1 MRSEKSWLVWSFR
14 NLVKFLLIGDR
25 IFWCQDGQFTILWAS
40 AGCTVEAGHWHD
52 SFPYTTFPKDHK
64 HPGTPWTL
72 FPPYIPYLYRG
83 LSCLNSSTSSSP
95 SHMVHLACAIHHNT
109 DPHDNRLKPIVH
121 ASLLILQL
129 YNFFIALLY
138 HNITNRENY
147 NANFSHLFFKV
158 VHRKL
163 IGKKVWMLLELIS
176 RGWPRKAEH
185 VCRYYGHEAVVMRV
199 IIVMVDCRSKMQ
211 SVAVWR
217 SG

>member
-1 MRSEKSWLVWSFR
+1 MGNLPSCGPQQVVQWRRVTDTIAFLPQGSQASWHTM
-14 NLVKFLLIGDR
+14 D
-25 IFWCQDGQFTILWAS
+25 T
-40 AGCTVEAGHWHD
+40 
-52 SFPYTTFPKDHK
+52 
-64 HPGTPWTL
+64 

-83 LSCLNSSTSSSP
+83 LSCLNSSTFSSP

-109 DPHDNRLKPIVH
+109 DPHDNCLKPIVH

-147 NANFSHLFFKV
+147 NGNFSHLFFKV

-176 RGWPRKAEH
+176 RGWPRKGEH
-185 VCRYYGHEAVVMRV
+185 VCRYYGHETV
-199 IIVMVDCRSKMQ
+199 IVMVDCRSKMH
-211 SVAVWR
+211 SVAV
-217 SG
+217 